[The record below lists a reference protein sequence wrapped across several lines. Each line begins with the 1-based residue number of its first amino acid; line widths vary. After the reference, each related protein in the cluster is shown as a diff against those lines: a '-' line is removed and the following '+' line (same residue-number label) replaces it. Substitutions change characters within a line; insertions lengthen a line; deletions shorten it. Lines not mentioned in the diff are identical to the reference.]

1 MPRRLITQP
10 PLLPEAGWESQ
21 QVLRV
26 RVWTHVTQ
34 NVHGARQPSVFLP
47 TLAWDGWDS
56 ASACVCLRLFV
67 WLSPHHLAR
76 FSQRRRRRTPQTN
89 TRCVGGRRSAHGR
102 SASTRVRTRHALVSR
117 KRLPAYHHDN
127 QQAVIVKP
135 LARLKVLCRCAR
147 KRPAWPPDC
156 HHGGQRLRGVHAQL
170 GRRAACPRAER
181 VRDRRSR
188 PADLVAAARGRVAE
202 PCSALRRAVTHW
214 QAAASRELVR
224 RALPPA
230 DGLGATAAAIAL
242 RLGRIRFAVD
252 GRRRAVA
259 AQPVARVVRPAPRR
273 VRAPRDRGP
282 WRWPPDAVGSGQP
295 WRGA

>member
-10 PLLPEAGWESQ
+10 PLLREAGWESR

-34 NVHGARQPSVFLP
+34 NVHGARQPSVFQPFGMGRLGLGKRLCVFAVVCVLEP
-47 TLAWDGWDS
+47 TW
-56 ASACVCLRLFV
+56 
-67 WLSPHHLAR
+67 
-76 FSQRRRRRTPQTN
+76 FSQTFRNRRRRQRN
-89 TRCVGGRRSAHGR
+89 KLTRAVSAGTAR
-102 SASTRVRTRHALVSR
+102 GERLALA
-117 KRLPAYHHDN
+117 LPAYHHVK
-127 QQAVIVKP
+127 QHAVIVKP
-135 LARLKVLCRCAR
+135 LALLKALCHCAR
-147 KRPAWPPDC
+147 KRAAWPPDC

-181 VRDRRSR
+181 VCDRRSR
-188 PADLVAAARGRVAE
+188 PADLVAAARGRAAE

-242 RLGRIRFAVD
+242 RLGRI
-252 GRRRAVA
+252 
-259 AQPVARVVRPAPRR
+259 
-273 VRAPRDRGP
+273 
-282 WRWPPDAVGSGQP
+282 
-295 WRGA
+295 